1 MGGGRITIN
10 SDESLS
16 SPPAHNKTEDGW
28 FIYNDTQYFINTDT
42 MDMESARAF
51 CKKNFGDLAV
61 ITGDSERRFLWKLVL
76 NTEHT
81 HVHPHQKCK
90 ISNFYCFGPQQISKG
105 SNGQYYIG
113 MYLNLDK
120 SFRYVALA
128 YQPCLNQKRKKT
140 NLDPNPPPRSWVDDT
155 PVTYTAWEKNEPN
168 FANND
173 ENCVT
178 IYKSMG
184 G

>member
-1 MGGGRITIN
+1 MTWGRVGGVFSRAFTIN

-81 HVHPHQKCK
+81 HVHPPTKMQ
-90 ISNFYCFGPQQISKG
+90 NFQFLLLWSSTDIQGLLWPVLHWHVSE
-105 SNGQYYIG
+105 
-113 MYLNLDK
+113 
-120 SFRYVALA
+120 FR
-128 YQPCLNQKRKKT
+128 
-140 NLDPNPPPRSWVDDT
+140 
-155 PVTYTAWEKNEPN
+155 
-168 FANND
+168 
-173 ENCVT
+173 
-178 IYKSMG
+178 
-184 G
+184 